1 MHAYF
6 ETNKF
11 FRKNNRITLIR
22 SWNGFTISIMN
33 IWNVSLNVLIILP
46 NVWHELFDNLR
57 HCFSQD
63 YVTAVRLFT
72 KGNLLIL
79 SIVSMNSLIVL
90 KSVGN

>member
-1 MHAYF
+1 
-6 ETNKF
+6 
-11 FRKNNRITLIR
+11 
-22 SWNGFTISIMN
+22 MN

-46 NVWHELFDNLR
+46 NVWHELFDNLS
-57 HCFSQD
+57 HCFSLD